1 MSHRRK
7 SACCCDGKQGPC
19 FLGYGTVP
27 KTDYMRRYIPGV
39 RNLCAEGSD
48 IESGFP
54 EKPEC
59 QKNYHDN
66 WAFCDPTKEEE
77 LVLFIERPQ
86 YNFSTSC
93 TAFTPSPCVE
103 CDPPPNAPMWDRAS
117 KKKTMI
123 REAARVGVQVM
134 DLGRTTAVILRR
146 TVAPVRFH
154 VRKGVI
160 SNPLQY
166 Q

>member
-27 KTDYMRRYIPGV
+27 KTDYMREYIPGV
-39 RNLCAEGSD
+39 RNRCAEGSD

-54 EKPEC
+54 EEPEC

-77 LVLFIERPQ
+77 LVLFIERPE
-86 YNFSTSC
+86 YNFSTTC
-93 TAFTPSPCVE
+93 APQTPSPCVE
-103 CDPPPNAPMWDRAS
+103 CDPPDCCNTPGGCEFKKRYSVAS
-117 KKKTMI
+117 EEFVPRF
-123 REAARVGVQVM
+123 RELSEAFIGLDIDIQ
-134 DLGRTTAVILRR
+134 LLREI
-146 TVAPVRFH
+146 
-154 VRKGVI
+154 K
-160 SNPLQY
+160 
-166 Q
+166 